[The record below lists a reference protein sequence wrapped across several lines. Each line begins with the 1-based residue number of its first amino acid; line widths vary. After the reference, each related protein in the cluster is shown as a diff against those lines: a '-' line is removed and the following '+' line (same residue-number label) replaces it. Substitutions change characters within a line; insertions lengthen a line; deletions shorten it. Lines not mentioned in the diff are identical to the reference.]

1 MQVMLDADRA
11 KLYGVTTSNLNL
23 AVRRN
28 IDRFPSDFMFQLKK
42 PDLEGLRMQ
51 FAISKEGRLSWRDF
65 GTVFGAI
72 RQMLEKPLPAKKAS
86 GFHAKPDVRNARSR
100 TAIPATSNTK

>member
-1 MQVMLDADRA
+1 MKRPTTKIIPTAAIYQRIHLVRGMQVMLDADRA

-51 FAISKEGRLSWRDF
+51 FAISKRGGCR
-65 GTVFGAI
+65 GAI
-72 RQMLEKPLPAKKAS
+72 SDCFLGQFGKC
-86 GFHAKPDVRNARSR
+86 
-100 TAIPATSNTK
+100 